1 METGEGHQ
9 SQGGIYKAG
18 AKRDAADNHGGPAR
32 TAELN
37 VSVGFRERLIAKL
50 DAAMVPKD
58 ARLAHLSALTGR
70 VPQTSRRWI
79 DPVKPGLPDLE
90 SFALLCKG
98 FKVDA
103 NWFLGLTP
111 AGYANLAVG
120 AIEKYSEA
128 RTVNGPSA
136 AARIAPMVQDLSEAA
151 TGCLPMKMPG
161 DDMEPIIH
169 DGDMVFVDFGT
180 RDIFGNGIYVVEC
193 DGRVMVR
200 NVESR
205 IGEGLVLSCANQKY
219 QPSVVK
225 NTAAA
230 QRLGLKVLGKARG
243 CISILKFCRMN

>member
-1 METGEGHQ
+1 METGECQQG
-9 SQGGIYKAG
+9 QGGVYKAG
-18 AKRDAADNHGGPAR
+18 LKRDVVGECRVG
-32 TAELN
+32 AE
-37 VSVGFRERLIAKL
+37 FRERLIAKL
-50 DAAMVPKD
+50 DAATVPKD

-103 NWFLGLTP
+103 NWFLGLSP
-111 AGYANLAVG
+111 AGSANLVED
-120 AIEKYSEA
+120 AIISSPEA
-128 RTVNGPSA
+128 RMGDGPSVA
-136 AARIAPMVQDLSEAA
+136 TWIAPMVQDLSDAVI
-151 TGCLPMKMPG
+151 GCSPMKMSG
-161 DDMEPIIH
+161 DDMEPIMH
-169 DGDMVFVDFGT
+169 DGDTVFVDFGT
-180 RDIFGNGIYVVEC
+180 RDIVGNGIYIVEC

-219 QPSVVK
+219 QPSIVK
-225 NTAAA
+225 NAAAA
-230 QRLGLKVLGKARG
+230 QRLGLKVLGRARG

>member
-1 METGEGHQ
+1 METGECLQ
-9 SQGGIYKAG
+9 SQSGIYKAG
-18 AKRDAADNHGGPAR
+18 LKPDVASKF
-32 TAELN
+32 
-37 VSVGFRERLIAKL
+37 SVGVEFRDRLIAKL

-103 NWFLGLTP
+103 NWFLGLSP
-111 AGYANLAVG
+111 ADSANLVEG
-120 AIEKYSEA
+120 ATGTCPDA
-128 RTVNGPSA
+128 LMGDGPA
-136 AARIAPMVQDLSEAA
+136 AATWIAPMVQDLCEVV
-151 TGCLPMKMPG
+151 TGCSPMQMPG

-169 DGDMVFVDFGT
+169 DGDMVFVDFET
-180 RDIFGNGIYVVEC
+180 TDIVGNGIYVVEC

-225 NTAAA
+225 NSAAA
-230 QRLGLKVLGKARG
+230 QRLGLKVLGKARC